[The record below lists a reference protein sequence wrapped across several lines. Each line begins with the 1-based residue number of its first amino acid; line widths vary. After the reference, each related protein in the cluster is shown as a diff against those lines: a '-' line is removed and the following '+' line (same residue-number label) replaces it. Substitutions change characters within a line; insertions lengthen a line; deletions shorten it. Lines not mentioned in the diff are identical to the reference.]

1 MFWHNLIN
9 KGLYV
14 SANQI
19 ICCWTLH
26 SLQRHNI
33 NYYFPDDLWIRDYH
47 HDANSNVYNEYLSL
61 NGLDGI
67 GVWIVKA
74 NQFVVFRS

>member
-1 MFWHNLIN
+1 M
-9 KGLYV
+9 